1 MFWNAH
7 SVHGH
12 AHSFHG
18 GGDGGLVVVVLL
30 GMLVVIIL
38 SRAKN
43 DELRWVFFEPPLVV
57 RIGVKHI
64 PLCALRPCYV

>member
-1 MFWNAH
+1 M
-7 SVHGH
+7 
-12 AHSFHG
+12 
-18 GGDGGLVVVVLL
+18 VVVML
-30 GMLVVIIL
+30 GMVVVIIL
-38 SRAKN
+38 SRAKD